1 MLAQASAQLP
11 EVKSGRGEGVGTPRL
26 GGGWGRLL
34 LLQGAAYPS
43 APLRG
48 WEALALLGE
57 GLVLVPEVMA
67 AGGGSVPTPH
77 PRLYLGW
84 RQLPLTLLR
93 KREAFW
99 PPETRERHRVFRPVG
114 VGEGVCRWGDAAA
127 PWPPA
132 GGCC

>member
-11 EVKSGRGEGVGTPRL
+11 EVKSGRDEGVGTPRL

-67 AGGGSVPTPH
+67 AGGGSVPTPPPPPL
-77 PRLYLGW
+77 PRLATVAPHPAEEKGG
-84 RQLPLTLLR
+84 LL
-93 KREAFW
+93 A
-99 PPETRERHRVFRPVG
+99 T
-114 VGEGVCRWGDAAA
+114 
-127 PWPPA
+127 
-132 GGCC
+132 